1 MSTKK
6 FLYKIINTVDFPW
19 QPISRRF
26 PPFLFP
32 VALPGILSEYRN
44 MIKNTL
50 SHWKDRSHASITDEE
65 IEELN
70 DTEYN
75 AYLAWRIQ
83 VNLDLMEAEGFVVKE
98 LSEEGTPV
106 YRMKSEEEL
115 QAEVEAL

>member
-1 MSTKK
+1 M
-6 FLYKIINTVDFPW
+6 
-19 QPISRRF
+19 
-26 PPFLFP
+26 
-32 VALPGILSEYRN
+32 ALPLTIAYTDN

-75 AYLAWRIQ
+75 AYLAWRVQ

-115 QAEVEAL
+115 QAEVDAL